1 MADTW
6 TAISG
11 YTPQDYTDTAV
22 FEVNP
27 DTKKIALIT
36 GQALVAGEENS
47 QYIKFVLDRYWDGID
62 IKDKAFYVEY
72 ALAGTYYGKTA
83 AVNAEYNTEQVR
95 FGWIVPKEACCIS
108 GTLLFVLRIESADYV
123 LKTQIAEHPVFKSVN
138 VEDVVPEPTKEAWYR
153 EFEARAETAIDD
165 AEAALT
171 AAQAAQTAAEN
182 AALNAQTSEENAETA
197 AATAQTRYGSPLVAQ
212 TAEEM
217 VEQNRVYV
225 YTGSETGY
233 TAGHWYYH
241 NGTEWVD
248 GGVYNG
254 SAVNTDTTLTQS
266 GMAADAKAVGDELS
280 TIKEDLNN
288 KLNVT
293 EIEFTHGA
301 YIKTDGSTVDVNSPV
316 ANASYR
322 YAVVPCKEGDWVEIN
337 VDGAGAARAYSFVDS
352 NGNKIYGTASNVV
365 IRGTV
370 RVPANTAYLVLNC
383 KASAEYV
390 PSYKGL
396 LNNYAVESL
405 QIKTDAETASIN
417 NQKYTPKGELSR
429 ISLSAATQVV
439 AFLHNATNRV
449 SPVPDSFIY
458 IKKGTRVYINDST
471 TTAQFFLLEKDLDGV
486 LTAGQWR
493 TEYIATKDVYAI
505 PCLRYSDDSDI
516 ADADALAKLL
526 TIDFGY
532 REDDIPMWR
541 NQWFVDG
548 SHRGYMEEAPE
559 STLAAFVRAKVH
571 GYNTCECDLRKT
583 SDGHFVV
590 HHNTSMPSNSSYYIY
605 LHTLDELRANAN
617 MGTYNGIT
625 QQILEFKDL
634 LQLMKQL
641 DMKLFVEL
649 KFASGSEGSKFTAQ
663 DIADLIDTV
672 KDLGMQ
678 DRVIWMGSV
687 DSTDHAY
694 AQRFRNADADC
705 YLAIFDSVTV
715 SDVQP
720 YVISGKP
727 ERTIVYARTTYIT
740 ESVVQNLASIGVN
753 VMAWAVT
760 FSWLYPDWTEEQIK
774 AEIRRCLSCGVVGM
788 VLDKWTVSELVRDEY
803 ADYL

>member
-1 MADTW
+1 MAVVTTNLGTVTAYGDAVAAGYTGTKAQWQALMADYATVGTQAAESAQ
-6 TAISG
+6 TAS
-11 YTPQDYTDTAV
+11 
-22 FEVNP
+22 
-27 DTKKIALIT
+27 
-36 GQALVAGEENS
+36 
-47 QYIKFVLDRYWDGID
+47 
-62 IKDKAFYVEY
+62 
-72 ALAGTYYGKTA
+72 TA
-83 AVNAEYNTEQVR
+83 A
-95 FGWIVPKEACCIS
+95 S
-108 GTLLFVLRIESADYV
+108 
-123 LKTQIAEHPVFKSVN
+123 
-138 VEDVVPEPTKEAWYR
+138 
-153 EFEARAETAIDD
+153 TA
-165 AEAALT
+165 T
-171 AAQAAQTAAEN
+171 TAAQTATTKA
-182 AALNAQTSEENAETA
+182 SEASASATA
-197 AATAQTRYGSPLVAQ
+197 AAA
-212 TAEEM
+212 
-217 VEQNRVYV
+217 
-225 YTGSETGY
+225 
-233 TAGHWYYH
+233 
-241 NGTEWVD
+241 
-248 GGVYNG
+248 
-254 SAVNTDTTLTQS
+254 SAASINTPDTTLTQS
-266 GMAADAKAVGDELS
+266 GVAADAKATGDEI
-280 TIKEDLNN
+280 TEIKSGFND

-301 YIKTDGSTVDVNSPV
+301 YIKTDGSTVDVTSPV
-316 ANASYR
+316 TNSAYR

-337 VDGAGAARAYSFVDS
+337 VDGAGAARAYAFVDS
-352 NGNKIYGTASNVV
+352 NGNKILGSASNAV
-365 IRGTV
+365 IRGTF

-383 KASAEYV
+383 KESADYI

-396 LNNYAVESL
+396 LNKYAVESL
-405 QIKTDAETASIN
+405 QVKTDAETASIN
-417 NQKYTPKGELSR
+417 KQKYTPKGELCR
-429 ISLSAATQVV
+429 ISLTSSQVV

-449 SPVPDSFIY
+449 SPAPDSFIY
-458 IKKGTRVYINDST
+458 IRKGTRVYINDST
-471 TTAQFFLLEKDLDGV
+471 TTAQFFLLEKTLDGV
-486 LTAGQWR
+486 LSAGKWG
-493 TEYIATKDVYAI
+493 TEYIASKDVYAV

-532 REDDIPMWR
+532 RKDDIPMWR

-605 LHTLDELRANAN
+605 LHTLEELRTNAN

-663 DIADLIDTV
+663 DIADLVETV
-672 KDLGMQ
+672 KDLGMS

-694 AQRFRNADADC
+694 AQRFRDADADC
-705 YLAIFDSVTV
+705 YLAVFDSVTV

-774 AEIRRCLSCGVVGM
+774 AEIRRCISCGVVGM
-788 VLDKWTVSELVRDEY
+788 VLDKWTISELVRDEY
-803 ADYL
+803 ADYI